1 MLCKIYLFP
10 CMFCKIYILHCVK
23 ELFISSHVV
32 QNLYILLHAVWI
44 YKVNFFVCYAK
55 FIYSIAWCAN
65 STVQYVYA
73 PLHVFPLH
81 VSRNIYIL
89 QYCML
94 YLFRFLF
101 FIAFMR
107 NDLSLRLKEHQNI
120 IFLFIPLHFVNIVSV
135 GRVLVAVLV
144 VVIGGGGWLFV
155 GLATR
160 LPLPIRGCE
169 RGSVGD
175 EIGLPPPSPH
185 TTHWIWPEG
194 QRTFRRRAKKNID
207 MVDDVMAC
215 R

>member
-1 MLCKIYLFP
+1 MLNYIFY
-10 CMFCKIYILHCVK
+10 CM
-23 ELFISSHVV
+23 
-32 QNLYILLHAVWI
+32 
-44 YKVNFFVCYAK
+44 VCEFY
-55 FIYSIAWCAN
+55 
-65 STVQYVYA
+65 STVHICSPACCGKY
-73 PLHVFPLH
+73 LLFPLH

-155 GLATR
+155 GLAT

-185 TTHWIWPEG
+185 TTH
-194 QRTFRRRAKKNID
+194 
-207 MVDDVMAC
+207 
-215 R
+215 

>member
-1 MLCKIYLFP
+1 M
-10 CMFCKIYILHCVK
+10 
-23 ELFISSHVV
+23 
-32 QNLYILLHAVWI
+32 
-44 YKVNFFVCYAK
+44 VCEFY
-55 FIYSIAWCAN
+55 
-65 STVQYVYA
+65 STVHICSPACCGKY
-73 PLHVFPLH
+73 LLFPLH